1 MSQFVEKVLKG
12 KVETHHLKEDLDV
25 DEVNCEEIYQIRE
38 KNRKEM
44 ESQKTEEDDEILKE
58 ILEEERLRKQKIEEE
73 LESSKK
79 SKKKKGSKKSEK
91 SEL

>member
-1 MSQFVEKVLKG
+1 LNQFVDKVLKG

-44 ESQKTEEDDEILKE
+44 ESKRTEEDDEILKE
-58 ILEEERLRKQKIEEE
+58 ILEEERLRKKKIEEE
-73 LESSKK
+73 LQSSKK
-79 SKKKKGSKKSEK
+79 GKKKKSKKSEK